1 MNDECECVARY
12 STARFQDRSPAAPET
27 RNRKASSLA
36 IDRRHSLRH
45 IRPGRAT
52 MRQAATFLLLTRLA
66 IVAAFGLV
74 HKKNGCLTADTS
86 SNQQQLQKPRDRR
99 AFLNRA
105 SQTIALAS
113 SLMVPYSASASAVVS
128 MDQAAVAPQSIDDN
142 ASTLPPITQKVA
154 FDVRISRQDGTF
166 YVRDDLPDTPEN
178 KVFYGRLVFG
188 LFGTI
193 APVHVDN
200 FLKYTVRAY
209 NAAEIDSPKPSY
221 GKSSFNRFDEAT
233 GLLEGGFI
241 PSLEITDIGGGTS
254 LRYGSSIIPAKLW
267 IEKSSGSE
275 GVQKISHQGKGLLT
289 HKTLDLLP
297 FFGITTRK
305 APELDSSHVVF
316 GQLLPDDS
324 SNEFLRL
331 VRDVIPKYSMDRPS
345 QSDEF
350 PTTEAER
357 ATNELASRVFSAQ
370 RDFFR
375 GAAKSFGDGRID
387 KIYEGKLLRRVEV
400 TKVEM
405 L

>member
-1 MNDECECVARY
+1 
-12 STARFQDRSPAAPET
+12 
-27 RNRKASSLA
+27 
-36 IDRRHSLRH
+36 
-45 IRPGRAT
+45 

-86 SNQQQLQKPRDRR
+86 SNQQQLQKPECDKSDRR

>member
-1 MNDECECVARY
+1 
-12 STARFQDRSPAAPET
+12 
-27 RNRKASSLA
+27 
-36 IDRRHSLRH
+36 
-45 IRPGRAT
+45 

-86 SNQQQLQKPRDRR
+86 SNQQQLQKPDKSDRR

-128 MDQAAVAPQSIDDN
+128 MDQAAVDPQSIDDN